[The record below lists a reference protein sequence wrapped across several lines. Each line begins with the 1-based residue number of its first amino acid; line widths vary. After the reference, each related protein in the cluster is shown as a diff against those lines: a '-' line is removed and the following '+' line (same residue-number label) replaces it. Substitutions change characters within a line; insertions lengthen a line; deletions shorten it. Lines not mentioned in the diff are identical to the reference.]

1 VTTAKMWAA
10 GVGTIATAISTALI
24 DDVFSVDDLTQIVTA
39 VIGVGATMFAVWK
52 TSNGPKVTP

>member
-1 VTTAKMWAA
+1 MWAA